1 MSDRAATGATLLSSL
16 RRLDDP
22 PSLPG
27 WNHAELADLLGDT
40 VRTPAA
46 VLVPL
51 VRRGAM
57 SSLLFTRR
65 NEGMRTHAGQ
75 VSFPGGRIERDDA
88 DVIAAA
94 LRETEEETGILRGL
108 VRPLGFLDCFET
120 ISGFAVTPVVAEVAP
135 DYVLAPDPREV
146 AEVFEVPLPFLLDV
160 ANLRRSE
167 IDWRGRRREIYEYE
181 YDGRRIWGATAAML
195 VNLLRRM
202 EALP

>member
-22 PSLPG
+22 PSMPG
-27 WNHAELADLLGDT
+27 WNHAELADLLGDS

-51 VRRGAM
+51 VRRGAT

-75 VSFPGGRIERDDA
+75 VSFPGGRIERDDTDA
-88 DVIAAA
+88 IAAA
-94 LRETEEETGILRGL
+94 LRETEEETGIVRSL

-120 ISGFAVTPVVAEVAP
+120 ISGFCVTPVVAEVAP

-167 IDWRGRRREIYEYE
+167 IGWRGRQREIYEYD